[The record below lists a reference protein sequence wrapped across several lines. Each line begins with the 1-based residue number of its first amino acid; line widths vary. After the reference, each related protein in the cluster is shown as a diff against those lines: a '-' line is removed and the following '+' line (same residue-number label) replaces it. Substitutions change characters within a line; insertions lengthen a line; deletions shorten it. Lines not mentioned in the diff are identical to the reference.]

1 MSNQQMAKLSRLPV
15 NKTVVFY
22 SPIEGKDVFVRTG
35 TMAEGNSLIHSLL
48 HACSKDYMFRNDK
61 DKMKSMNKIYK
72 KVLIGKWKNEPV
84 DRELFLKEITTILT
98 DLYDN
103 KGIVSKKL
111 ESDMEIYRTL
121 CELVTL
127 ENFLNVIL
135 PSGMDKSEDRGMKK
149 YRENIIEET
158 KNFTYGILEGFGNN
172 LEEERKE
179 FFMKKISELI
189 NTTLLE
195 AENMLFKQ
203 FLKKEFV
210 VDTDSLKII
219 SNIFNRDIYFFNGAN
234 RLPCT
239 VIKDNIIKGRKS
251 VFVIVVD
258 NHYEIV
264 GKLLSG
270 NKIQRQ
276 FERKDPIVKRVKAF
290 LYHPDIIED
299 HYPQLI
305 PYLAKA
311 PESRSE
317 SSSSSEEERSEEERS
332 EEDGSEEER
341 SNNSQESN
349 ESQESQESQESE
361 NSREE
366 EAKRESK
373 GNRRNTLR
381 KSTRKT
387 RHRR

>member
-1 MSNQQMAKLSRLPV
+1 MSNQQMAKLSILPV

-35 TMAEGNSLIHSLL
+35 TMEGGNSLIHCLL

-61 DKMKSMNKIYK
+61 EKMKCMNKIYK
-72 KVLIGKWKNEPV
+72 KVFWKNEPL
-84 DRELFLKEITTILT
+84 DRETFLMEISTVLR
-98 DLYDN
+98 DFYDN
-103 KGIVSKKL
+103 KGIVAKKL
-111 ESDMEIYRTL
+111 ENDMEIYKTL

-149 YRENIIEET
+149 YKENIIEET
-158 KNFTYGILEGFGNN
+158 KNFTFGILENFGNN
-172 LEEERKE
+172 LELERKD
-179 FFMKKISELI
+179 FFMKKILELI

-195 AENMLFKQ
+195 GENMMFKQ

-210 VDTDSLKII
+210 LDTNNLKII
-219 SNIFNRDIYFFNGAN
+219 SNKFNRDIYFFDGDN

-251 VFVIVVD
+251 VFVIKVD

-270 NKIQRQ
+270 NKIHRQ
-276 FERKDPIVKRVKAF
+276 FERKDSIVKRVKAF

-299 HYPQLI
+299 HYPQLV
-305 PYLAKA
+305 PYLAKSH
-311 PESRSE
+311 ESHSRSDESSQASE
-317 SSSSSEEERSEEERS
+317 SSQDS
-332 EEDGSEEER
+332 
-341 SNNSQESN
+341 
-349 ESQESQESQESE
+349 
-361 NSREE
+361 
-366 EAKRESK
+366 
-373 GNRRNTLR
+373 RRNTQRNTRR
-381 KSTRKT
+381 KSTIKT
-387 RHRR
+387 RHKR

>member
-1 MSNQQMAKLSRLPV
+1 MAKLSRLPV

-61 DKMKSMNKIYK
+61 EKMKSMNKIYK

-84 DRELFLKEITTILT
+84 DRELFLNQITTILT
-98 DLYDN
+98 DFYDN

-219 SNIFNRDIYFFNGAN
+219 SNKFNRDIYFFNGAN

-305 PYLAKA
+305 PYLAKS
-311 PESRSE
+311 PESRS
-317 SSSSSEEERSEEERS
+317 SSEEERSEDERSEEERSEEDGSEEERSEEERS
-332 EEDGSEEER
+332 EEDGSEEDG
-341 SNNSQESN
+341 SN
-349 ESQESQESQESE
+349 ESQESE

-366 EAKRESK
+366 EATRESK